1 MQSTRV
7 KFSKFITSPVSSWVW
22 LSLTTLAIAGFTA
35 LSPAEASLGTHVRV
49 VYLHG
54 AWVWASMAALLSGAV
69 FGGIG
74 LITSRRVF
82 HCWSSAFGR
91 TGLLFWVTYL
101 PLSLWA
107 MQSNWNGLFLA
118 EPRWRLAL
126 VFAIAGLLLQIGLK
140 LANQPTL
147 SSVINLSYFIALI
160 IALQNTANVMHPTS
174 PIINSEAWRIQLFFF
189 GLVLLTLLAVWQ
201 VARWWYK
208 SEPDCTSR

>member
-1 MQSTRV
+1 
-7 KFSKFITSPVSSWVW
+7 
-22 LSLTTLAIAGFTA
+22 
-35 LSPAEASLGTHVRV
+35 
-49 VYLHG
+49 
-54 AWVWASMAALLSGAV
+54 
-69 FGGIG
+69 
-74 LITSRRVF
+74 
-82 HCWSSAFGR
+82 
-91 TGLLFWVTYL
+91 
-101 PLSLWA
+101 

-147 SSVINLSYFIALI
+147 SSMINLSYFIALI
-160 IALQNTANVMHPTS
+160 LALQNTANVMHPTS